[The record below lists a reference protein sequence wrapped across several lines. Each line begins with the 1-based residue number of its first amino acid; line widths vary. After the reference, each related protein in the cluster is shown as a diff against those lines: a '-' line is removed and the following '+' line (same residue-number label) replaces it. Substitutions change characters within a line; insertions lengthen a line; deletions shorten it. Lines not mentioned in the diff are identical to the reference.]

1 MAKIILKAL
10 LMSINNLNTSD
21 NIGAISTLLSIAL
34 LSLSLFELLSSP
46 WVK

>member
-1 MAKIILKAL
+1 MAKITLKAL
-10 LMSINNLNTSD
+10 LMSNNNLNTSD
-21 NIGAISTLLSIAL
+21 NIGAISTLVSIAL